1 MNNTIAFIGGGNMAR
16 SLIGGLVQKGFPAAS
31 MRVSEPVAEARQAL
45 AADFGISVHSDNH
58 AAAAGADLVVLAVK
72 PQLMKEVAG
81 SLAPAL
87 GHCPVVISIAAGIP
101 VSALQAWL
109 GAAVPVIRCMP
120 NTPALVHQGAS
131 GLFAS
136 TQVSAGQKSLA
147 AQLFSTVGVVAWL
160 DQEADIDA
168 VTALSGSG
176 PAYFFLL
183 MEAMESAGVDLG
195 LSPETARRLTL
206 QTALGA
212 ATMALQSEVGVAEL
226 RRRVTSPAGTTERA
240 IDTLLAG
247 DLPRLVAD
255 AMAAAATRA
264 REMATEFTR

>member
-1 MNNTIAFIGGGNMAR
+1 MNTITFIGGGNMAR

-31 MRVSEPVAEARQAL
+31 IRVSEPVAEARQAL
-45 AADFGISVHSDNH
+45 AADFGISVHGDNG

-72 PQLMKEVAG
+72 PQVMKEVAS

-87 GHCPVVISIAAGIP
+87 GHRPVVVSIAAGIP
-101 VSALQAWL
+101 VSALQTWL
-109 GAAVPVIRCMP
+109 GADIPIIRCMP

-136 TQVSAGQKSLA
+136 AQVSAGQKSLA
-147 AQLFSTVGVVAWL
+147 EQLFGAVGVVSWL
-160 DQEADIDA
+160 DREVDLDA

-183 MEAMESAGVDLG
+183 IEAMESAGVALG
-195 LSPETARRLTL
+195 LSPDTARRLTL

-212 ATMALQSEVGVAEL
+212 ATMALQSDVDAAEL

-240 IDTLLAG
+240 IDTFLAG

-255 AMAAAATRA
+255 AMAAAAARA
-264 REMATEFTR
+264 AEMATEFTR